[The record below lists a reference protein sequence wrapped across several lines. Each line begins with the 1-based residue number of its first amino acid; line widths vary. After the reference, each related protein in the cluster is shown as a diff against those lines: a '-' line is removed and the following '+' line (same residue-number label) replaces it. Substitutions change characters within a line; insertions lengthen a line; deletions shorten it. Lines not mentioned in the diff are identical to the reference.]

1 MREHGDV
8 RAAFAPVRRS
18 GAVDRRAPRALGWL
32 RALAGALVLGA
43 GLLAVPATAP
53 SPVAAIGPLPECRL
67 EEWLTVPRDYDSWS
81 VTLVDWL
88 LSVPKDYKPPDLVNV
103 RDAGLTGSGYVRKVA
118 FDDLKAMATA
128 ARKNGTPIGSWS
140 AYRSYNQQVKLFNGY
155 VKAYGY
161 ENTIEFN
168 HRPGHS
174 EHQLG
179 LAIDFMASGADGMLS
194 GVSATGKWM
203 AKNSWKYGWILSY
216 PRGDDPKHLWNETV
230 CFRYE
235 SWHYRYVGREI
246 ATQIHDAG
254 LTIREYLWANFT
266 MVDPTTG
273 EPIPS
278 ATPSPT
284 ASPSPEV
291 SPTAT
296 LSAIAIRSPAP
307 PTEPIRPDIAT
318 DPAPGGWFGAPWL
331 IAGLLIVLMS
341 VGFIAVRGSR
351 SSRRSQPAARRQP
364 QAIRRPSAP
373 GGGRTTGR

>member
-1 MREHGDV
+1 MRDHGDV
-8 RAAFAPVRRS
+8 RAASGPVRRS
-18 GAVDRRAPRALGWL
+18 GAVARRAPWAVGSL
-32 RALAGALVLGA
+32 RALASALILGA
-43 GLLAVPATAP
+43 GLLAVPAAPP

-67 EEWLTVPRDYDSWS
+67 DDIMTVPRDYDSWS

-103 RDAGLTGSGYVRKVA
+103 RDTGLTGSGYVRKVA
-118 FDDLKAMATA
+118 FDDLKAMAKA

-161 ENTIEFN
+161 DNTIEFN

-246 ATQIHDAG
+246 AAQIHDSG
-254 LTIREYLWANFT
+254 LTIREYLWTHFT

-278 ATPSPT
+278 ATPSPAAT
-284 ASPSPEV
+284 PSPSPDV
-291 SPTAT
+291 SPTAPP
-296 LSAIAIRSPAP
+296 SAMEGRSPTP
-307 PTEPIRPDIAT
+307 AT
-318 DPAPGGWFGAPWL
+318 APGAGTQLAVGRWFGVDPPVVVAS
-331 IAGLLIVLMS
+331 LLLVLTAI
-341 VGFIAVRGSR
+341 GFVALRVMP
-351 SSRRSQPAARRQP
+351 RR
-364 QAIRRPSAP
+364 
-373 GGGRTTGR
+373 